1 MSLTLALNNALSG
14 LQHSQIALQLTSN
27 NVANVN
33 TEGYSRKTVSTL
45 TRLVAGVGAGV
56 TTSDI
61 SRSVDE
67 NLLRDLRDQLSQVGV
82 TRVTQ
87 DVYVRTQDFFGPP
100 ESSTSLTANI
110 ATLSERLE
118 SLATAPEDIAQ
129 RQQVVNAATALA
141 RQFNS
146 MATEIQDLRGIADQD
161 IADSVTILNTELA
174 KIAELNQEISRN
186 LARGLPTADLQ
197 DQRDLSLSK
206 ITEQL
211 DVTYFVR
218 PTGEV
223 VIQTGAGVSMLDGPA
238 PTITHTPTAGADAS
252 IAYPTNIDAITLN
265 GVDITTSIR
274 SGRLKGL
281 IDIRDTLLP
290 NLNVQLDTL
299 AAQLRDEVN
308 AIHNDGAGL
317 PPPNTLTGTLDGL
330 AGGDAFAGTGSVRIA
345 VVDANGNA
353 VAAPFDF
360 DLTSAATV
368 GAVASA
374 IDTGLGA
381 YGSASINANGQ
392 LEISAANASFGIV
405 INEMTSDVTAT
416 SRGFSHH
423 FGLNDFFV
431 GDPAASSYA
440 QQIGVRADI
449 VASPALVSRGELGT
463 GNIGAGD
470 NAVAAGDNS
479 VAQRLAEL
487 FTSDVSFSAAGALPA
502 LTTSFAEYAA
512 QILATNATGAAEADE
527 SLKFRE
533 VLVQDLT
540 FRMSSQSGVNID
552 EELAE
557 LVVLQSAYA
566 ASARVFSVASEMIQT
581 LEDMAL

>member
-1 MSLTLALNNALSG
+1 MSLTLALHNALSG

-33 TEGYSRKTVSTL
+33 TEGYSRKTVTAL

-56 TTSDI
+56 TTSNI
-61 SRSVDE
+61 TRSVDE
-67 NLLRDLRDQLSQVGV
+67 NLLRDLRDQLSILGV
-82 TRVTQ
+82 YRVTQ
-87 DVYVRTQDFFGPP
+87 GIYERTQDFFGPP

-129 RQQVVNAATALA
+129 RQQVVNAATTLA

-146 MATEIQDLRGIADQD
+146 MVTSIQDLRTIADQD
-161 IADSVTILNTELA
+161 IADGVTILNTELA
-174 KIAELNQEISRN
+174 KIADLNKEISRN
-186 LARGLPTADLQ
+186 LARGLPTADLE

-206 ITEQL
+206 VTEQL

-218 PTGEV
+218 ATGEV

-238 PTITHTPTAGADAS
+238 PTITHTPTAAADAS
-252 IAYPTNIDAITLN
+252 ITYPTNIDAITLN

-281 IDIRDTLLP
+281 IDMRDTTLP
-290 NLNVQLDTL
+290 NLNLQVDNL
-299 AAQLRDEVN
+299 AAQLRDQVN
-308 AIHNDGAGL
+308 AIHNDGAAL
-317 PPPNTLTGTLDGL
+317 PPPNTLTGTLDGQ

-360 DLTSAATV
+360 DLTSAVTV
-368 GAVASA
+368 GAVATA

-381 YGSASINANGQ
+381 YGSASINASGQ
-392 LEISAANASFGIV
+392 LEITAANASYGIV
-405 INEMTSDVTAT
+405 INEMDSDVTAT

-431 GDPAASSYA
+431 GDPAAASYA
-440 QQIGVRADI
+440 GQIAVRADI

-463 GNIGAGD
+463 GAIGAGD
-470 NAVAAGDNS
+470 SAVAAGDNS
-479 VAQRLAEL
+479 VAQRLAQL
-487 FTSDVSFSAAGALPA
+487 FAGDISFGAAGGLPA
-502 LTTSFAEYAA
+502 LTTSFAEYGGT
-512 QILATNATGAAEADE
+512 ILATNATGAAEAE
-527 SLKFRE
+527 SSLEFRE

-540 FRMSSQSGVNID
+540 FRASSQSGVNID

-557 LVVLQSAYA
+557 LVVLQNAFA
-566 ASARVFSVASEMIQT
+566 ASARVFSVASEMIHT
-581 LEDMAL
+581 LEEMAR